1 METTMYVVIANNN
14 AKDDPEIV
22 KFGTEEEC
30 EAYLFNI
37 IRPSSLTSNL
47 KQIDCDNGYSLS
59 IEEMERGEW
68 RQRIFHLRR
77 VNN

>member
-1 METTMYVVIANNN
+1 MYVVIVNSEG
-14 AKDDPEIV
+14 KDDPEIV

-37 IRPSSLTSNL
+37 IRPSSLIRNL
-47 KQIDCDNGYSLS
+47 KQIDCDNGYSFE

-68 RQRIFHLRR
+68 RKRIFHLRSIR
-77 VNN
+77 SK